1 MDEEKKLSNRHGR
14 KKELQLVKEQRLA
27 IVAKLISRG
36 YNYRYMREELIRQLN
51 LESYSLS
58 TLKKDIDTLV
68 EEWRKERVDEA
79 DKSLQLE
86 LQRCD
91 TVETEAWDA
100 WERSKTEKTKTRAK
114 QHAIASQV
122 NVGQTKVTKVEQT
135 KETEQ
140 QVGDPRFL
148 DVVYKQQVERRKLLG
163 MYAPEKKELTGK
175 NGSDLIPAKRLTKE
189 EAQELMQNLEKDY

>member
-14 KKELQLVKEQRLA
+14 KKELLLVKEQRLA

-100 WERSKTEKTKTRAK
+100 WERSKREKTRTRAQRNGVK
-114 QHAIASQV
+114 
-122 NVGQTKVTKVEQT
+122 VGNADISMARVSQT